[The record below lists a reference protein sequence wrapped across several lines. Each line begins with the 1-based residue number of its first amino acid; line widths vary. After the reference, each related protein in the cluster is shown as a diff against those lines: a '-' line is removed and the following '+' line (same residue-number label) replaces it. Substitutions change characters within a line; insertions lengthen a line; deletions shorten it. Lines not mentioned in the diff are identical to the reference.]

1 MMNIHICNMHIL
13 SCVSISLSPIVGL
26 GFLKE
31 TKTGTNKK
39 SNILFCTGVVVINE
53 VVSRVLE
60 VIEHVLLV
68 AKHATLV
75 PGLTVFTGRMDG
87 EKKHRES

>member
-1 MMNIHICNMHIL
+1 MCLNTF
-13 SCVSISLSPIVGL
+13 VPIVGL